1 MGDERERKEHE
12 QAEENTRKHAAPD
25 AGGLTEPFLI
35 TLNKSGNPKLG
46 ANTSNR
52 KDSAHLIILG
62 IKEGG
67 LIAAWNAENPDK
79 QVKPGHCIVRVNEVE
94 GNKEALYSLIAREQ
108 ELRMLIDPRGP
119 QRNHPN

>member
-1 MGDERERKEHE
+1 MDYVSRDERERKES
-12 QAEENTRKHAAPD
+12 EESTRKQQNSDAADGP
-25 AGGLTEPFLI
+25 TEPFLI

-52 KDSAHLIILG
+52 KDSPHLIILG

-67 LIAAWNAENPDK
+67 LIAAWNAEHPDK
-79 QVKPGHCIVRVNEVE
+79 QVRPGHCIVRVNEVE

-119 QRNHPN
+119 QRG